1 MNVDASFTEDDHTGS
16 CGAIIRDSR
25 GMFVGASTLGL
36 AHVADIVSGES
47 AALVEGLK
55 LALNIG
61 CNSIFIQMN
70 NMIVVEALN
79 TGYSMIAA
87 AILDECRSMLEEF
100 EKFLLSIVIEN
111 PPSMWLD
118 PPPGFISSLLAN
130 EVSVI

>member
-1 MNVDASFTEDDHTGS
+1 MPRLNQWKKPLSGQAALNVDASFTEDDHTGS

-70 NMIVVEALN
+70 NMIDRSPLFFCIDV
-79 TGYSMIAA
+79 
-87 AILDECRSMLEEF
+87 AI
-100 EKFLLSIVIEN
+100 
-111 PPSMWLD
+111 
-118 PPPGFISSLLAN
+118 
-130 EVSVI
+130 